1 MSVHASTVS
10 VPTPQ
15 PQGMPPAEEIWRQ
28 YRVTRRWL
36 FILVALMTLVAV
48 GLIAWVFFFADIQDA
63 TAAALAPAA
72 NLTLVLAPV
81 LAAAAGVE
89 RTLETTFNIIE
100 NSWKALV
107 AHLGKGLRWLN
118 AAELE
123 VDSARQWLAE
133 VADRYNQELRSLE
146 IKEGMSVSDLSN
158 RMQEKISAANA
169 MLDLAQTRLADAE
182 SNLASVTTSDG
193 YRSAKAAASIVLGLI
208 LGVIVATLGQLQMFA
223 MLGIGS
229 VPAPFDV
236 FITGLVIGSGSY
248 PVHSLVG
255 ILQQTKDTL
264 DGAKGYL
271 NRLRMPFTAEKTT
284 EVKPPSQEPGAG
296 PKIVEQ
302 VSVESTEKPAGGG

>member
-1 MSVHASTVS
+1 MAVNVSTV
-10 VPTPQ
+10 PARAPE

-36 FILVALMTLVAV
+36 FILVALMALVAV
-48 GLIAWVFFFADIQDA
+48 ALIVWVFFIADIHDA

-72 NLTLVLAPV
+72 SLTLVLAPV

-100 NSWKALV
+100 NGWKALV

-146 IKEGMSVSDLSN
+146 IKEGMSVGDLSN
-158 RMQEKISAANA
+158 QMQEKISAANA
-169 MLDLAQTRLADAE
+169 MLDLAQTRLANAE
-182 SNLASVTTSDG
+182 NNLASVTTSDG

-284 EVKPPSQEPGAG
+284 EMKPPSEEPGAG
-296 PKIVEQ
+296 PKVVEK
-302 VSVESTEKPAGGG
+302 VSVESTEKPTPSS

>member
-1 MSVHASTVS
+1 
-10 VPTPQ
+10 
-15 PQGMPPAEEIWRQ
+15 MPPAEEIWRQ

-36 FILVALMTLVAV
+36 FILVALMTLVAAA
-48 GLIAWVFFFADIQDA
+48 LIVWVFFIANIQDA
-63 TAAALAPAA
+63 TVAVLAPAA

-100 NSWKALV
+100 NSWKTLV

-133 VADRYNQELRSLE
+133 VANRYNQELRSLE
-146 IKEGMSVSDLSN
+146 IKDGMSVSDLSN
-158 RMQEKISAANA
+158 QMQEKISAANA

-182 SNLASVTTSDG
+182 SNLSSVTTSDG

-223 MLGIGS
+223 MLGIAT

-271 NRLRMPFTAEKTT
+271 NRLGTPFTAQKTT
-284 EVKPPSQEPGAG
+284 EMKPASEEPGAG
-296 PKIVEQ
+296 PTLVEK
-302 VSVESTEKPAGGG
+302 VSVEPTEKPNPSS

>member
-1 MSVHASTVS
+1 
-10 VPTPQ
+10 
-15 PQGMPPAEEIWRQ
+15 
-28 YRVTRRWL
+28 
-36 FILVALMTLVAV
+36 
-48 GLIAWVFFFADIQDA
+48 
-63 TAAALAPAA
+63 
-72 NLTLVLAPV
+72 V

-100 NSWKALV
+100 NSWKTLV

-118 AAELE
+118 AAQLE

-146 IKEGMSVSDLSN
+146 IREGMSVSDLSN
-158 RMQEKISAANA
+158 QMQEKISAAKS
-169 MLDLAQTRLADAE
+169 MMDLAQNRLADAE
-182 SNLASVTTSDG
+182 NNLSSVTTSDG
-193 YRSAKAAASIVLGLI
+193 YRSAKAATSIVLGLL
-208 LGVIVATLGQLQMFA
+208 LGVVVATLGQLQMFA

-271 NRLRMPFTAEKTT
+271 NRLQMPFTAEKTT
-284 EVKPPSQEPGAG
+284 EMKPPSEEPGAG
-296 PKIVEQ
+296 PTVVEK
-302 VSVESTEKPAGGG
+302 VSVESTEKPTPSS